1 MVDEAEHD
9 PRFGPYTRDETE
21 AHRLDRNFAE
31 QLQELRVAQTG
42 VQILFAFLLAI
53 AFQQRFGE
61 LSTSQRALYLVTLLS
76 AATAAVLLIAP
87 AATHRVLFG
96 RHRKDEVVGLTKN
109 LLTGGLMFL
118 AVSILSAVVLVVDF
132 VANGLVAA
140 IVTSILGL
148 VVVTTWVIVPIRTRR
163 RPDNERLP
171 I

>member
-1 MVDEAEHD
+1 MADETEHD
-9 PRFGPYTRDETE
+9 PGFGPYTRDETE

-61 LSTSQRALYLVTLLS
+61 LSTGQRALYLVTLLS
-76 AATAAVLLIAP
+76 AAMAAVLLIAP
-87 AATHRVLFG
+87 AATHRILFG

-109 LLTGGLMFL
+109 LLTGGLIFL
-118 AVSILSAVVLVVDF
+118 AISILSAVVLVVDF
-132 VANGLVAA
+132 VADGVVAA
-140 IVTSILGL
+140 VVTSILG
-148 VVVTTWVIVPIRTRR
+148 VVVLTTWVVIPFVTRR
-163 RPDNERLP
+163 RPDHKRLP